1 MGMEPFNLDCCL
13 MWNMVFPSTSWWIEA
28 IMFTW
33 CLNHLPE
40 KWTVPKTWILPLG
53 SMPLSHLLRTLK
65 KAEKVQR
72 QRIPKGF
79 HFIWCLRKKNA
90 WSPSRIKMNYAVPVR
105 SWTDPTFVLTVARGT
120 IQNTQ
125 PIIPVW
131 DVTVQ
136 AVNGHVRRRVVVQI
150 LNLARNVPF
159 PTKTASEISTVKTA
173 VRITKWRKA
182 KRKWVSVKRTENV
195 WFAANSITLILT
207 SHMFVTTIRAFT
219 AKNLCRFTTINAT
232 FNVFR
237 SLKTKNQT
245 MMRRNH
251 HPFSCLEI

>member
-13 MWNMVFPSTSWWIEA
+13 MWNMVFPSTSLWIEA

-40 KWTVPKTWILPLG
+40 KWTVPKTWILPLV

-72 QRIPKGF
+72 RRIPKGF

-120 IQNTQ
+120 IQKTQ

-136 AVNGHVRRRVVVQI
+136 AVNEHVRRRVVVQI

-159 PTKTASEISTVKTA
+159 PAKTASEISTVKTA

-219 AKNLCRFTTINAT
+219 AKNLCDLR
-232 FNVFR
+232 
-237 SLKTKNQT
+237 
-245 MMRRNH
+245 
-251 HPFSCLEI
+251 P